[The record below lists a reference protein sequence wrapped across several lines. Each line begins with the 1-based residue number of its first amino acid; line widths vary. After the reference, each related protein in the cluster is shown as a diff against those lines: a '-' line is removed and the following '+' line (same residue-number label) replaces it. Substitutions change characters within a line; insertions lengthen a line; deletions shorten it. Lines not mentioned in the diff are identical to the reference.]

1 MSKVK
6 GRVSVYPLKKLTPS
20 AVIDVEWQEYP
31 KSDRPKVAAEAVL
44 RVMRQVYPSQTLIAD
59 KNDLRDKGE
68 AGRGLL
74 NVDGVDLAYFTA
86 VTIPEPVPAASLF
99 GGGR

>member
-20 AVIDVEWQEYP
+20 AVIDVEWQDSP
-31 KSDRPKVAAEAVL
+31 KSERPKVAADAVL
-44 RVMRQVYPSQTLIAD
+44 KVMRQVYPTQTLIAD
-59 KNDLRDKGE
+59 KGDLREKGE

-74 NVDGVDLAYFTA
+74 NVNGVDLAYFTA